1 MSEAENKPARQSL
14 TLQASAGGK
23 EYEMSY
29 LLTPDISEDKID
41 SEAIELKNII
51 TENGGDIVQTNS
63 PEKKWLAY
71 PVRKQNQA
79 YFGIVYFNTDKDGLD
94 KIKKALAFYK
104 KILRFL
110 ILSKVI
116 KSHPTGDYPKGEKPS
131 PVIVQPPAKAPAP
144 APTQSFDQ
152 KLESILKG

>member
-1 MSEAENKPARQSL
+1 MSEAENK
-14 TLQASAGGK
+14 K

-29 LLTPDISEDKID
+29 LLTPNIPEDKID

-51 TENGGDIVQTNS
+51 TENGSDIVQTNP
-63 PEKKWLAY
+63 PEKKRLSY
-71 PVRKQNQA
+71 PVKKQNQA

-110 ILSKVI
+110 ILSKII
-116 KSHPTGDYPKGEKPS
+116 KPKPS
-131 PVIVQPPAKAPAP
+131 PIIAQQPAKTS

>member
-1 MSEAENKPARQSL
+1 MNKAENK
-14 TLQASAGGK
+14 K

-51 TENGGDIVQTNS
+51 IENGGEIVQTD
-63 PEKKWLAY
+63 PLEKKRLAY
-71 PVRKQNQA
+71 PIRKQSQA
-79 YFGIVYFNTDKDGLD
+79 YFGIAYFNTDKDGLD

-116 KSHPTGDYPKGEKPS
+116 KPKPS
-131 PVIVQPPAKAPAP
+131 PIIVQPPAKAPMP

>member
-1 MSEAENKPARQSL
+1 MSEAENK
-14 TLQASAGGK
+14 K

-29 LLTPDISEDKID
+29 LLTPDIPEDKID

-51 TENGGDIVQTNS
+51 TENGSDIVQTNP
-63 PEKKWLAY
+63 PEKKRLAY
-71 PVRKQNQA
+71 PVKKQNQA

-94 KIKKALAFYK
+94 KIKKNLAFYK

-110 ILSKVI
+110 ILSKII
-116 KSHPTGDYPKGEKPS
+116 KPKPS
-131 PVIVQPPAKAPAP
+131 PITVQQPAKTP

>member
-1 MSEAENKPARQSL
+1 MSEAENK
-14 TLQASAGGK
+14 K

-29 LLTPDISEDKID
+29 LLTPDIPEDKID

-51 TENGGDIVQTNS
+51 TENGGDIVQADP
-63 PEKKWLAY
+63 PEKKRLAY
-71 PVRKQNQA
+71 PVKKQNQA

-110 ILSKVI
+110 ILSKII
-116 KSHPTGDYPKGEKPS
+116 KPKPS
-131 PVIVQPPAKAPAP
+131 PITVQQPAKIP

>member
-1 MSEAENKPARQSL
+1 MTELENK
-14 TLQASAGGK
+14 K

-29 LLTPDISEDKID
+29 LLTPDIPEDKID

-51 TENGGDIVQTNS
+51 TENGGDIVQTNP
-63 PEKKWLAY
+63 PEKKRLAY
-71 PVRKQNQA
+71 PVKKQNQA

-110 ILSKVI
+110 ILTHSTSSGLI
-116 KSHPTGDYPKGEKPS
+116 KPKPS
-131 PVIVQPPAKAPAP
+131 PIIAQQPAKTP

>member
-1 MSEAENKPARQSL
+1 MSEAENK
-14 TLQASAGGK
+14 K

-29 LLTPDISEDKID
+29 LLKPDIPEDKID

-51 TENGGDIVQTNS
+51 TENGGDIVQTNP
-63 PEKKWLAY
+63 PEKKRLSY
-71 PVRKQNQA
+71 PVKKQNQA

-94 KIKKALAFYK
+94 KIKKNLAFYK

-110 ILSKVI
+110 ILSKII
-116 KSHPTGDYPKGEKPS
+116 KPKPS
-131 PVIVQPPAKAPAP
+131 PIIAQQPAKTS

>member
-1 MSEAENKPARQSL
+1 MNEAENKN
-14 TLQASAGGK
+14 

-29 LLTPDISEDKID
+29 LLTPEILEDKTDAEI
-41 SEAIELKNII
+41 AELKKII
-51 TENGGDIVQTNS
+51 AENGGDIMQADP
-63 PEKKWLAY
+63 PEKKRLAY

-94 KIKKALAFYK
+94 KIKKNLAFYK

-110 ILSKVI
+110 ILSKII
-116 KSHPTGDYPKGEKPS
+116 KPKPS
-131 PVIVQPPAKAPAP
+131 PIIAQQPAKTPAP

>member
-1 MSEAENKPARQSL
+1 MSEAENK
-14 TLQASAGGK
+14 K

-29 LLTPDISEDKID
+29 LLTPDIPEDKID

-51 TENGGDIVQTNS
+51 TENGGDIVQADP
-63 PEKKWLAY
+63 PEKKRLAY
-71 PVRKQNQA
+71 PVKKQNQA

-110 ILSKVI
+110 ILSKII
-116 KSHPTGDYPKGEKPS
+116 KPKPS
-131 PVIVQPPAKAPAP
+131 PITVQQPAKTP

>member
-1 MSEAENKPARQSL
+1 MNEPENK
-14 TLQASAGGK
+14 K

-29 LLTPDISEDKID
+29 LLTPEIPEDKID
-41 SEAIELKNII
+41 SETAELKNII
-51 TENGGDIVQTNS
+51 TENGGDIVQTNP
-63 PEKKWLAY
+63 PEKKRLAY
-71 PVRKQNQA
+71 PVKKQNQA

-94 KIKKALAFYK
+94 KIKKALVFYK

-110 ILSKVI
+110 ILSKII
-116 KSHPTGDYPKGEKPS
+116 KPHPTGDHPKGEKPS
-131 PVIVQPPAKAPAP
+131 PIIAQQPAKTP

>member
-1 MSEAENKPARQSL
+1 MSEAENK
-14 TLQASAGGK
+14 K

-29 LLTPDISEDKID
+29 LLTPDIPEDKID

-51 TENGGDIVQTNS
+51 TENGGDIVQADP
-63 PEKKWLAY
+63 PEKKRLAY
-71 PVRKQNQA
+71 PVKKQNQA

-110 ILSKVI
+110 ILSKII
-116 KSHPTGDYPKGEKPS
+116 KPKPS
-131 PVIVQPPAKAPAP
+131 PITVQQPAKTP

-152 KLESILKG
+152 KLENILNR

>member
-1 MSEAENKPARQSL
+1 MNKAENK
-14 TLQASAGGK
+14 K

-51 TENGGDIVQTNS
+51 IETGGDIVQTNP

-79 YFGIVYFNTDKDGLD
+79 YFGIVYFNADKDGLD

-110 ILSKVI
+110 ILTHSTSSGLI
-116 KSHPTGDYPKGEKPS
+116 KPKPS
-131 PVIVQPPAKAPAP
+131 PIIVQPPAKAPAP

>member
-1 MSEAENKPARQSL
+1 MNEAENKN
-14 TLQASAGGK
+14 

-29 LLTPDISEDKID
+29 LLTPEILEDKTDAEI
-41 SEAIELKNII
+41 AELKKII
-51 TENGGDIVQTNS
+51 AENGGDIMQADP
-63 PEKKWLAY
+63 PEKKRLAY

-94 KIKKALAFYK
+94 KIKKNLAFYK

-110 ILSKVI
+110 ILSKII
-116 KSHPTGDYPKGEKPS
+116 KPKPS
-131 PVIVQPPAKAPAP
+131 PIIAQQPAKTS

>member
-1 MSEAENKPARQSL
+1 MNEAENKPARQSL
-14 TLQASAGGK
+14 TLRASAGGK

-29 LLTPDISEDKID
+29 ILTPDIPEDKID
-41 SEAIELKNII
+41 SETIELKNII
-51 TENGGDIVQTNS
+51 TENGGDIVQTNP
-63 PEKKWLAY
+63 PEKKRLAY
-71 PVRKQNQA
+71 PVKKQNQA

-110 ILSKVI
+110 ILSKII
-116 KSHPTGDYPKGEKPS
+116 KPKPS
-131 PVIVQPPAKAPAP
+131 PIIVQPPAKTLV
-144 APTQSFDQ
+144 PTQSFDQ

>member
-1 MSEAENKPARQSL
+1 MSEAENK
-14 TLQASAGGK
+14 K

-29 LLTPDISEDKID
+29 LLTPDIPEDKID

-51 TENGGDIVQTNS
+51 TENGGDIVQTNP
-63 PEKKWLAY
+63 PEKKRLSY
-71 PVRKQNQA
+71 PVKKQNQA

-110 ILSKVI
+110 ILSKII
-116 KSHPTGDYPKGEKPS
+116 KPKPS
-131 PVIVQPPAKAPAP
+131 PIIAQQPAKTPAP

>member
-1 MSEAENKPARQSL
+1 MNETENKN
-14 TLQASAGGK
+14 

-29 LLTPDISEDKID
+29 LLTPEILEDKTDAEI
-41 SEAIELKNII
+41 AELKKII
-51 TENGGDIVQTNS
+51 AENGGDIVQADP
-63 PEKKWLAY
+63 PEKKRLAY
-71 PVRKQNQA
+71 PVKKQNQA

-110 ILSKVI
+110 ILSKII
-116 KSHPTGDYPKGEKPS
+116 KPKPS
-131 PVIVQPPAKAPAP
+131 PITVQQPAKTP